1 MFVKAYNLWSKCRNL
16 FSNYKK
22 VDFTLSSQIM
32 LILHN
37 EKSCFLILNRTGCS
51 LASGT

>member
-1 MFVKAYNLWSKCRNL
+1 MFVKAYNLGVNVGIFFKL
-16 FSNYKK
+16 QK